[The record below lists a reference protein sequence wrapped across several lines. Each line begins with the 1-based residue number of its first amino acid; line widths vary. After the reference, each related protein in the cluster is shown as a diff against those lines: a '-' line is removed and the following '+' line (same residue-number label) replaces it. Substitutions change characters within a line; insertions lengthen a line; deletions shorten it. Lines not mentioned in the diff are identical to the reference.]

1 MLFFKKSRRKQER
14 VQEKKSL
21 APILHVMDSL
31 KGYQKDMVQKEVATL
46 RELSLIGSSFEGI
59 LQEVG
64 TFQVRLEDLGQ
75 SFTNID
81 EEAGRFAQVRGDIA
95 QTVSEARGEIEE
107 LTQVS
112 MKVQQ
117 SFDEMGRTFDLLQAS
132 IKEIQQCM
140 GKIVSI
146 ADQTNILA
154 INASIEAARA
164 GAEGK
169 GFAVVASQVKKL
181 AEEIKIL
188 TGEVDMGIQDMEE
201 HSGQLSSSMSTA
213 QQTLG
218 QGVAI
223 VAETDQ
229 SFHKITAA
237 AEGSASVQEEI
248 SGVIMGSRN
257 AREETCQFF
266 DQIKDKY
273 QAVEKHIDQASRLG
287 TTKSSMFE
295 DVDNMLSQVP
305 PIIREF
311 ET

>member
-1 MLFFKKSRRKQER
+1 MLFFKKDRREQER

-21 APILHVMDSL
+21 APVLHVMDSL
-31 KGYQKDMVQKEVATL
+31 KEYQKDMVQKEVATL
-46 RELSLIGSSFEGI
+46 WELSLIENSFESI
-59 LQEVG
+59 LKEAG
-64 TFQVRLEDLGQ
+64 TFQDRLQDLGQ
-75 SFTNID
+75 SFTSID

-95 QTVSEARGEIEE
+95 QTVSEARRDIEE

-112 MKVQQ
+112 MKVQE
-117 SFDEMGRTFDLLQAS
+117 SFGEMERTFEQLKSS

-181 AEEIKIL
+181 AEEIKLL
-188 TGEVDMGIQDMEE
+188 TGEVDVGIQDMEA
-201 HSGQLSSSMSTA
+201 HSGQLSTSISTA

-218 QGVAI
+218 QGVSI

-229 SFHKITAA
+229 SFQKITSA
-237 AEGSASVQEEI
+237 AEGSVSVQTEI
-248 SGVIMGSRN
+248 SNVIEGSRN
-257 AREETCQFF
+257 ALQMTCQFF

-273 QAVEKHIDQASRLG
+273 QEVEKHIDRASRLG

-305 PIIREF
+305 PIIQEI
-311 ET
+311 EA